1 MTQSLLT
8 LLASSHLTFIGAFLD
23 LTLITSA
30 TGHRPLP
37 YDCTHLILPTHI
49 HNSEMK
55 VYLPSLLTLLAAPCA
70 SAFVTV
76 HPSVSSPAS
85 PLKATGDDQQDE
97 NGVVSIDVSD
107 LGITMS
113 DLDKKIP
120 ANNFSLESSGYSSTS
135 RITDVDDNGCYWV
148 ENPEDIDVTLRIPGL
163 RGQPAE
169 ATSVLF
175 STTTISVSV
184 FGRIVWSA
192 IQMGISDIDDC
203 TFLTLDGE
211 DGIPIIQLNVRKRDL
226 DERWGGFILQVGEDS
241 IL

>member
-1 MTQSLLT
+1 
-8 LLASSHLTFIGAFLD
+8 
-23 LTLITSA
+23 
-30 TGHRPLP
+30 
-37 YDCTHLILPTHI
+37 
-49 HNSEMK
+49 MK
-55 VYLPSLLTLLAAPCA
+55 VCLPSLLTLLAAPCA

-76 HPSVSSPAS
+76 HHPSVSSPAS

-135 RITDVDDNGCYWV
+135 RITDVDDSGCYWV